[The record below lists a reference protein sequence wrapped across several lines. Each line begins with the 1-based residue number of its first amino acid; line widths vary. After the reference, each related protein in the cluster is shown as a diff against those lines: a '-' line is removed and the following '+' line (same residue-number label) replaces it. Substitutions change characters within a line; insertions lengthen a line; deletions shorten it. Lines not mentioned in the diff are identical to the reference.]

1 MSGIVV
7 YGLFYLCCIAGIFV
21 PWIGITAYFGFS
33 FLNPEWNWRWVIPR
47 ESGFQYWLFAST
59 LLGFTLQMFQGNR
72 FMSWPYLGTLG
83 LLVYLGLSYISA
95 GSSIDPGLTSFYMG
109 NIWKIVLAVIVAIRL
124 LDTPKKLLA
133 FMWVILLA
141 QGYNSYQINRSYY
154 DFGYCIYVFK
164 TDWSWIGS
172 NQVANR
178 TLCVSAI
185 GAALTIFSDTPWKRA
200 LAGFLT
206 LLMLHEVMILQSRGV
221 MLGAIVMCCIYYLFL
236 PKTSLNNAIVAIG
249 VLGVFMLAG
258 QSVVEE
264 FLSAFGDSEDGLDV
278 SAASRF
284 DLWKAGYRIM
294 MDHPFLGVGPYAGSR
309 LVPSLLGDST
319 GTNKGLHNLWF
330 EIACG
335 SGIVAAISYFTF
347 FLSAMVSSVVVVRD
361 KVFRI
366 LLEERASAMACIS
379 GLSGFLVANMF
390 SAGGLIEGSYVLAA
404 IGSAGFLIHR
414 SSMNEGIPEILV
426 DPEQENDLDLE
437 DLSDQFG
444 ANTVGSGYQNAT
456 A

>member
-1 MSGIVV
+1 MGGIAI
-7 YGLFYLCCIAGIFV
+7 YGLFYLCCVAGIFA

-33 FLNPEWNWRWVIPR
+33 FLHPEWNWRWVIPR
-47 ESGFQYWLFAST
+47 ESGFQFYLFVST
-59 LLGFTLQMFQGNR
+59 LVGFTLRMFQGSR
-72 FMSWPYLGTLG
+72 LVSWPCLGILG

-95 GSSIDPGLTSFYMG
+95 GYSIDPGLTNFYMS
-109 NIWKIVLAVIVAIRL
+109 NIWKIVLSVIVAIRL

-133 FMWVILLA
+133 FMWVIFLA

-154 DFGYCIYVFK
+154 DVGYCVYVYK
-164 TDWSWIGS
+164 SDWSWLGS

-185 GAALTIFSDTPWKRA
+185 GAALTIFSDALWKRA
-200 LAGFLT
+200 VAGFLT
-206 LLMLHEVMILQSRGV
+206 LLMFHEIMILESRGV
-221 MLGAIVMCCIYYLFL
+221 MLGGIAMCLIFYLFL
-236 PKTSLNNAIVAIG
+236 PKTKFNNAIVAIG
-249 VLGVFMLAG
+249 VVGISMLAG

-264 FLSAFGDSEDGLDV
+264 FLSAFGDSEEGLDV

-284 DLWKAGYRIM
+284 DLWKAGYQIM

-309 LVPSLLGDST
+309 LVPLFLGDPT
-319 GTNKGLHNLWF
+319 LTNKGLHNLWF

-335 SGIVAAISYFTF
+335 SGIAAAISYFTF

-361 KVFRI
+361 RVFRSQS
-366 LLEERASAMACIS
+366 EERAAAMACVS

-390 SAGGLIEGSYVLAA
+390 SAGGLIEGSYVLAVL
-404 IGSAGFLIHR
+404 GSAGFLIRR
-414 SSMNEGIPEILV
+414 SLRNEVLPEILV
-426 DPEQENDLDLE
+426 EPEQENDLDLE
-437 DLSDQFG
+437 DFSDQFG
-444 ANTVGSGYQNAT
+444 ASTVGLSSANAT

>member
-1 MSGIVV
+1 MSGIAI
-7 YGLFYLCCIAGIFV
+7 YGLFYLCCVAGIFA
-21 PWIGITAYFGFS
+21 PWIGITAYFGFT

-47 ESGFQYWLFAST
+47 GSGFQYYLFVST
-59 LLGFTLQMFQGNR
+59 LVGCTLQMFQGSR
-72 FMSWPYLGTLG
+72 LVSWPYLGIFG
-83 LLVYLGLSYISA
+83 LMVYLGLSYISA
-95 GSSIDPGLTSFYMG
+95 AFSIDPGLTDFYMSQV
-109 NIWKIVLAVIVAIRL
+109 WKIVLSVIIAIRL

-154 DFGYCIYVFK
+154 DVGYCIYVYK

-185 GAALTIFSDTPWKRA
+185 GAALTIFSDALWKRA
-200 LAGFLT
+200 VAGFLT
-206 LLMLHEVMILQSRGV
+206 LLMLHEIMILQSRGV
-221 MLGAIVMCCIYYLFL
+221 MIGAVAMCCVYYLFL
-236 PKTSLNNAIVAIG
+236 PKTSFNNSIVAIG
-249 VLGVFMLAG
+249 VIGIFMLAG

-264 FLSAFGDSEDGLDV
+264 FLSSFGDSDDGLDV

-294 MDHPFLGVGPYAGSR
+294 MDHPLLGVGPYAGSR
-309 LVPSLLGDST
+309 LVPLFLGDPT
-319 GTNKGLHNLWF
+319 LTNKGLHNLWF

-335 SGIVAAISYFTF
+335 SGIAAAISYFTF
-347 FLSAMVSSVVVVRD
+347 FLSAMVASVAVVRD
-361 KVFRI
+361 RVFRSQS
-366 LLEERASAMACIS
+366 EERASAMACIS

-390 SAGGLIEGSYVLAA
+390 SSGGLIEGSYVLAVL
-404 IGSAGFLIHR
+404 GSAGFLIHR
-414 SSMNEGIPEILV
+414 SLRNEFLCENLV
-426 DPEQENDLDLE
+426 DPDQENELDLE

-444 ANTVGSGYQNAT
+444 ANTVDLNSANAT